1 MSTQS
6 SGLVDVGR
14 VAAVYGVK
22 GWVKIHPFTETAEAI
37 FDYQPW
43 QLKTAH
49 GVKPVVIDEWRP
61 HGKGYVAHI
70 EGVDDRDQAALF
82 TGNIIAVERSQ
93 LPALTE
99 GEFYWRDLEGLS
111 VYSVFEGSRQR
122 LGRVTKLLETGAN
135 DVLVVAPDADSV
147 DQRERLIPYVP
158 ETYVVRVDLD
168 AGELDA
174 DWDPEF

>member
-1 MSTQS
+1 MTDKA
-6 SGLVDVGR
+6 SGLVDIGR
-14 VAAVYGVK
+14 VSTVYGIK
-22 GWVKIHPFTETAEAI
+22 GWVKIQPFTETAEAI
-37 FDYQPW
+37 FDYHPW

-49 GVKPVVIDEWRP
+49 GVKPVTVDEWRP

-70 EGVDDRDQAALF
+70 SGVDDRDQAALL
-82 TGNIIAVERSQ
+82 TGNTIAVERAQ
-93 LPALTE
+93 LPALAE

-111 VYSVFEGSRQR
+111 VYSVFEGRRQR
-122 LGRVTKLLETGAN
+122 LGRVSKLLETGAN
-135 DVLVVAPDADSV
+135 DVLVVAPDADSL

-158 ETYVVRVDLD
+158 GDYIVRVDLD